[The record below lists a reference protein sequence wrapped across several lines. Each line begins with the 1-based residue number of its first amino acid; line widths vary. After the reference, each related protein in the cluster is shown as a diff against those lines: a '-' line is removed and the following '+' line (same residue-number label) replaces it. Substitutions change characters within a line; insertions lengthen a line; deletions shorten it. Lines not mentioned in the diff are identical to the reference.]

1 MRNVDATATESLYF
15 YCLLCTSKCKHNFFY
30 FGVLSHRITE
40 KKTFV
45 ESIPSIL
52 KMLSPGILKIR
63 AVSHLSEN
71 KMRKRTL
78 KHATRQLKLKTI
90 YTDCLNSLQ

>member
-1 MRNVDATATESLYF
+1 MQPPLNHYF
-15 YCLLCTSKCKHNFFY
+15 FTVCPAHPNTNTIFSISAFYRIELLK
-30 FGVLSHRITE
+30 